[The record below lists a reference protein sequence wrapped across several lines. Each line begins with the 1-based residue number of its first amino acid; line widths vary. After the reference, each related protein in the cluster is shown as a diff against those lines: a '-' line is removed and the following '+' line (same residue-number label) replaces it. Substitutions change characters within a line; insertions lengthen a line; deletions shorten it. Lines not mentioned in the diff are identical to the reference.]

1 MGQYLDLELQGNW
14 AAMVAEGMRIL
25 QEESQLEEIVR
36 LVGIDSLSDKDRLT
50 LETAKSLREDYLQQN
65 AFDDVDTFTSRT
77 KQAKMLQ
84 LILTFG
90 EEGQKAL
97 SLGTYFSELMA
108 GTVEIRDR
116 IARSKYLPEEELE
129 KLDCLQA
136 EIKTTIKE
144 IIAEGGMTN
153 D

>member
-1 MGQYLDLELQGNW
+1 M
-14 AAMVAEGMRIL
+14 
-25 QEESQLEEIVR
+25 
-36 LVGIDSLSDKDRLT
+36 SDKDRLT

-129 KLDCLQA
+129 KLDRLQA

-144 IIAEGGMTN
+144 IIAEGGMSN